1 MRLYNIG
8 SKERTTNSYSGKW
21 GACCYLD
28 YELETSLH
36 DGETVPRFVNTLLD
50 TSKASTLN
58 IIVRALRPFA
68 TN

>member
-1 MRLYNIG
+1 MRLYNIE

-50 TSKASTLN
+50 RSKASILN
-58 IIVRALRPFA
+58 ITVHVLRPFT